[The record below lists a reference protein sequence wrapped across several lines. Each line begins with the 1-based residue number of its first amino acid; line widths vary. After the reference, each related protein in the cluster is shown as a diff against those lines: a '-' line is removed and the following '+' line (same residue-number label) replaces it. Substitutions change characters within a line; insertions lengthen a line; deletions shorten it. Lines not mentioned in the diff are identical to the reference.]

1 MSVKKIRNLTQA
13 TIFEA
18 VDLYQSFRGTQLKQT
33 LASQF
38 GRWLTEN
45 RQNLSAKLHNESDW
59 RKSNWKIVRGGL
71 GHFRNRVGEI

>member
-13 TIFEA
+13 TILEA

-38 GRWLTEN
+38 GR
-45 RQNLSAKLHNESDW
+45 
-59 RKSNWKIVRGGL
+59 
-71 GHFRNRVGEI
+71 